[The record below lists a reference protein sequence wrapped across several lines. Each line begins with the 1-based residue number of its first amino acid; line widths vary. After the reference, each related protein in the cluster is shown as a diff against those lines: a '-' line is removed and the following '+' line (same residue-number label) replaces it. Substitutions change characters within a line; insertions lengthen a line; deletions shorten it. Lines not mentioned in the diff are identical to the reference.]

1 MTYLLVTL
9 ILGMSFLFYQVTL
22 LGKERKLLLGEVASL
37 TDDNSKILSQKKS
50 SEVRLGQ
57 IGEHFA
63 PFLTEF
69 PYNPKDVRFLGSPI
83 DLIAFDFDSNK
94 LVFIEFKTGNS
105 KQSARQRSVRRMVE
119 SGNVFYEIIRVN
131 KGVSSKM
138 SGMRLTEE
146 SRSQTEEVVE
156 AVVEPVSPEEP
167 EKVEP
172 VAEEPEEAVE
182 VTQEP
187 VVEPEPVVAEDNDLK
202 AVVKPRKKKNG

>member
-1 MTYLLVTL
+1 MIYLLVTL
-9 ILGMSFLFYQVTL
+9 ILGISFLFFRVTI
-22 LGKERKLLLGEVASL
+22 LGKERKLLLGEVSSL
-37 TDDNSKILSQKKS
+37 IDHNSKILSQKRS

-83 DLIAFDFDSNK
+83 DLIAFDFDSNR

-105 KQSARQRSVRRMVE
+105 KQSVRQRAIRQMVE
-119 SGNVFYEIIRVN
+119 SGSVFYEVIRVN

-138 SGMRLTEE
+138 SGMKLTEE
-146 SRSQTEEVVE
+146 SQSVTEDVVE
-156 AVVEPVSPEEP
+156 VVVEPVKPEEP

-172 VAEEPEEAVE
+172 VAKEPEEVVE

-187 VVEPEPVVAEDNDLK
+187 VMEPEQVVAEDNDLK
-202 AVVKPRKKKNG
+202 VVVKPRKKKNA